1 MRFTPWLAPALLV
14 AALTG
19 CGTTPSTPNA
29 TSSDPTSNPNTAV
42 VHTLGVSEDRE
53 LAAVNRLLGY
63 YNASDGSWNTPTGEA
78 WQPALALDAVINI
91 YQRTRDSRFLDV
103 INKSFARY
111 NGRRSS
117 FFDDDGWYMNA
128 WLRAWDVTGDA
139 KFLTEAQGIFARMT
153 TSWDSTCNGG
163 LWWNTDYTYK
173 NAITNELF
181 MLGAARLHR
190 RSPNGTG
197 TNSYYDWALRSW
209 NWFRNSGMINA
220 QNRINDGLT
229 SGCQN
234 NGQATWTYNQGVILG
249 AAVELYRFGGDRG
262 YLGASEPI
270 AEATINNQV
279 FPGGILKEANCDAN
293 VCGPGDGD
301 VFKGIFTQGV
311 ARLVNA
317 DRNNA
322 PQQRMNTF
330 LNNNAASVWNNDR
343 DAGNNFGLVW
353 TGPVRGVNQATQ
365 ASATLLLGAVSLLAN
380 GGEITN
386 PPTQSGPPAFPD
398 SLTTNQSLTTGGSLR
413 SPDGRLVVTLQTD
426 GNLVLYFRGKPIWAA
441 GIGGRGGTRL
451 TMQPDGNLVVYTPSN
466 VPVWATGTNGR
477 GGTRFTL
484 QNDGNL
490 VVYTASNSPIW
501 ASQTCCR

>member
-1 MRFTPWLAPALLV
+1 MLAVNRSLL
-14 AALTG
+14 ALT
-19 CGTTPSTPNA
+19 CAATLA
-29 TSSDPTSNPNTAV
+29 ACTSSPTPPTA
-42 VHTLGVSEDRE
+42 TAKPQGVSEDRE
-53 LAAVNRLLGY
+53 LAVMNRLLGY

-91 YQRTRDSRFLDV
+91 YQRTRDQRFLDV
-103 INKSFARY
+103 INKSFSRY
-111 NGRRSS
+111 NGRRSYY
-117 FFDDDGWYMNA
+117 FDDDGWYMNA

-153 TSWDSTCNGG
+153 TSWDNTCNGG
-163 LWWNTDYTYK
+163 VWWNRDLNYK

-197 TNSYYDWALRSW
+197 ANSYFDWANRSW
-209 NWFRNSGMINA
+209 NWFRNSGMINS

-229 SGCQN
+229 SNCQN
-234 NGQATWTYNQGVILG
+234 NGQPTWTYNQGVILG
-249 AAVELYRFGGDRG
+249 AGVELYRFGGDRG
-262 YLGASEPI
+262 YLGVTEAI
-270 AEATINNQV
+270 AEATTNNQV
-279 FPGGILKEANCDAN
+279 FPGGILKEANCDED

-301 VFKGIFTQGV
+301 VFKGIFVQGV

-317 DRNNA
+317 DRNNP
-322 PQQRMNTF
+322 PQQRLFNF
-330 LNNNAASVWNNDR
+330 LNTNADRVWNSNQDSS
-343 DAGNNFGLVW
+343 NNIGLVW

-365 ASATLLLGAVSLLAN
+365 ASGALLFGAVALLNN

-398 SLTTNQSLTTGGSLR
+398 TLGSNASLSTGGSLR
-413 SPDGRLVVTLQTD
+413 SPDGRLVLTLQTD
-426 GNLVLYFRGKPIWAA
+426 GNLVLYFRGAPIWAA

-451 TMQPDGNLVVYTPSN
+451 TMQTDGNLVVYNPSN
-466 VPVWATGTNGR
+466 APVWASGTNGR
-477 GGTRFTL
+477 GGTRTTL

-490 VVYTASNSPIW
+490 VIYTTSNAPVW